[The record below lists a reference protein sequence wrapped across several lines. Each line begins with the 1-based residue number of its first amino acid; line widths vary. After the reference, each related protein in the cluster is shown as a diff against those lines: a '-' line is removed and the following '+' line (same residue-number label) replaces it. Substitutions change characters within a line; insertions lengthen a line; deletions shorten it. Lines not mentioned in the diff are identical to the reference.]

1 MVDHPHVLH
10 SWREAQEQITTILA
24 RLNRD
29 PALLLAAMANPLAA
43 LRDIGFDVA
52 AEVRQEF
59 EDRIRFGEQAARRL
73 AELRDTLRAAGLPL
87 PPEDEAEA
95 KAEAEA
101 DLRTHLATLAGVPGD
116 AADDV
121 DALLEQCR
129 GRHPH
134 IDALIEY
141 RTIQHSR
148 PPFAR
153 ADVYERIRRGE
164 TGPMPLTRVRARL
177 HGAN

>member
-1 MVDHPHVLH
+1 MADYPHVLH
-10 SWREAQEQITTILA
+10 SWTEAQDQITTILA

-29 PALLLAAMANPLAA
+29 PALLLAAMANPLRA
-43 LRDIGFDVA
+43 LHEIGFDVA

-73 AELRDTLRAAGLPL
+73 AELRDTLRAARLPFT
-87 PPEDEAEA
+87 PDVESV
-95 KAEAEA
+95 
-101 DLRTHLATLAGVPGD
+101 LRAHLVTLAGVPAD
-116 AADDV
+116 ATDDV

-134 IDALIEY
+134 VDALIEY
-141 RTIQHSR
+141 RAIQHSR
-148 PPFAR
+148 PPFAH
-153 ADVYERIRRGE
+153 ADVYERIRRGD
-164 TGPMPLTRVRARL
+164 TGPMPLTRARARL